1 MRYQNQRLY
10 VLSFKFLSISF
21 LAVLNLHCRVGF
33 VLVAVSGGYSLVAVL
48 RLLVAAVSLVEYR
61 L

>member
-1 MRYQNQRLY
+1 M
-10 VLSFKFLSISF
+10 
-21 LAVLNLHCRVGF
+21 GF
-33 VLVAVSGGYSLVAVL
+33 TWSLTAHGLCLVAVSGDYSLVAVL